1 MDIKQQIK
9 KFDEENKPFYMV
21 DHGEGEYSLCLPLSS
36 LKGEYHDF
44 RQEAFNQYAIRAG
57 EPVTDGRFYTHGD
70 GYEWEYVF
78 AKAFEGE
85 ENLKQITFDCDAGG
99 FFCYSRDCRTAN

>member
-9 KFDEENKPFYMV
+9 KFEEENNLFYMV
-21 DHGEGEYSLCLPLSS
+21 D
-36 LKGEYHDF
+36 
-44 RQEAFNQYAIRAG
+44 
-57 EPVTDGRFYTHGD
+57 HGD

-85 ENLKQITFDCDAGG
+85 ENLKKDFV
-99 FFCYSRDCRTAN
+99 RL

>member
-21 DHGEGEYSLCLPLSS
+21 DHG
-36 LKGEYHDF
+36 
-44 RQEAFNQYAIRAG
+44 
-57 EPVTDGRFYTHGD
+57 D

-85 ENLKQITFDCDAGG
+85 ENLKKISFDCEAGG
-99 FFCYSRDCRTAN
+99 FRTKKKHSTGRHRTVHKENKKNKLRSREGTGISACSFIACRDGHKYFLKPC